1 MLPRNWCENPFKTAV
16 SSLSTARPR
25 AHFGLLR
32 NWGARPPRARR
43 RTPSSAAASAP
54 ARAGTRAS
62 SSISTPR
69 VSPLWTFTRTLPV
82 PGHRYLRQR
91 IIQGKFPPPS
101 LNAAPP
107 FGVRRQSVAAGVP
120 PAVTGGIL
128 PPGPASGSQP
138 DPSLSLQ
145 GGCFG
150 SCPACRPER
159 AVHGASTHNHEQCM
173 ASGGPSLW
181 PHMEC
186 PAAAGS
192 PPFNGEDTSS
202 R

>member
-1 MLPRNWCENPFKTAV
+1 MNTARRGGWMLPRNWCENPFKTAV

-32 NWGARPPRARR
+32 NWGARPPRAQR

-107 FGVRRQSVAAGVP
+107 FGVRRQSVAATALSNAVARPLPKRCRAALATALHKP
-120 PAVTGGIL
+120 PENRRFMGAMREKI
-128 PPGPASGSQP
+128 SG
-138 DPSLSLQ
+138 
-145 GGCFG
+145 
-150 SCPACRPER
+150 RP
-159 AVHGASTHNHEQCM
+159 H
-173 ASGGPSLW
+173 L
-181 PHMEC
+181 
-186 PAAAGS
+186 
-192 PPFNGEDTSS
+192 
-202 R
+202 